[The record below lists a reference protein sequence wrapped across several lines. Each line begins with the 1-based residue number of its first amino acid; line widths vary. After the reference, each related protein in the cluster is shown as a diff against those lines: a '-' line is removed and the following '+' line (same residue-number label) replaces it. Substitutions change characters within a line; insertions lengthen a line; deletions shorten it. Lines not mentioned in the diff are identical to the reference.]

1 MQPIGADERFAAW
14 MHEATGLDD
23 VRLGPEIAGGNS
35 NVTRLV
41 ETRQGRLVLRHP
53 PVNVVSDKAA
63 AGIEREYTVIKA
75 LGARAPVP
83 RAVAWCGDRSILGQ
97 PFAVTGWI
105 EGVALDTELPAS
117 YPQGAETIDRLGIE
131 MMRGLATV
139 HALDWR
145 ELLPADFGRPDTF
158 VQRQVERWLAVR
170 AQSHVRELPLLA
182 EVADWLLANRPTS
195 SHASIIHCDFHLDN
209 CLMALDEPRLQA
221 ILDWEMATIGDPLID
236 VGLCLFFWRR
246 DPDANPG
253 FRHIQAL
260 SNRADVMPVERLADV
275 WSHATGFDHDR
286 LDYYMVF
293 AAWRLAAIVEGAY
306 VLHREGKVDT
316 AYARGLADD
325 VPNLLREAA
334 AIIDRG
340 RA

>member
-1 MQPIGADERFAAW
+1 MRPVGEAERFSAW
-14 MHEATGLDD
+14 LHEATGLDD
-23 VRLGPEIAGGNS
+23 VRLGPVIAGGNS

-41 ETRQGRLVLRHP
+41 DTRQGRLVLRHP

-97 PFAVTGWI
+97 PFAVTEWI
-105 EGVALDTELPAS
+105 EGVALGTELPAN
-117 YPQGAETIDRLGIE
+117 YPQGPETINLLGHE

-139 HALDWR
+139 HAVDWR
-145 ELLPADFGRPDTF
+145 EVLPDDFGRPDTF

-170 AQSHVRELPLLA
+170 EQSRVRELPLLV
-182 EVADWLLANRPTS
+182 EVANWLLANRPPAGR
-195 SHASIIHCDFHLDN
+195 ASIIHCDFHLDN
-209 CLMALDEPRLQA
+209 CLMALDGPRLKA

-236 VGLCLFFWRR
+236 LGLCLFFWRR
-246 DPDANPG
+246 DPEANLG
-253 FRHIQAL
+253 FPQVQAL
-260 SNRADVMPVERLADV
+260 SNRADVMPIEQLAEA
-275 WSHATGFDHDR
+275 WSKATGFDHDR

-306 VLHREGKVDT
+306 VLHCEGKADT
-316 AYARGLADD
+316 AYARGLAHD
-325 VPNLLREAA
+325 VPNLLREAV
-334 AIIDRG
+334 AIVDRG